1 MKTVFIVNPKAG
13 QGKNTDLLINSIE
26 KAIAETGADASLYVT
41 KAVGDA
47 EVYTSE
53 YCKNNGPARFIACG
67 GDGTLNEVLNGAI
80 EYPDAE
86 IGVIPRGT
94 GNDFC
99 RNFGDG
105 YDFTDIRRQIGGNT
119 VKCDAIKYSTYSD
132 SVNKQGYCVNMFN
145 IGFDCNVADMTASM
159 KKKPLI
165 SGSLAYFLSILV
177 TLIKKKGAD
186 LQIEIDGEMV
196 YNGRLL
202 LTSVANGSYCGG
214 GIKSNP
220 FASTSDG
227 LININIIKNV
237 SRLKFISLLPHY
249 MKGTVFELIGIEK
262 YIASRK
268 CKHIKLTPNTDA
280 FRLCIDGEIIDGGVT
295 EFDIVPNAF
304 NFVIPGETS
313 NAGENTAE
321 KKPFDYIKR

>member
-13 QGKNTDLLINSIE
+13 QGKNTDLLIKSIE
-26 KAIAETGADASLYVT
+26 QMIVETGADASVYVT

-47 EVYTSE
+47 EIYTRE
-53 YCKNNGPARFIACG
+53 CCANNGPARFIACG

-80 EYPDAE
+80 GYPDAE

-105 YDFTDIRRQIGGNT
+105 YDFTDIRRQIYGKT
-119 VKCDAIKYSTYSD
+119 VQCDAIKYNTSSEN
-132 SVNKQGYCVNMFN
+132 VNKQGYCVNMFN

-159 KKKPLI
+159 KKKPLV

-177 TLIKKKGAD
+177 TLVKKKGAD
-186 LQIEIDGEMV
+186 LKIEIDGEAV
-196 YNGRLL
+196 HNGRLL

-249 MKGTVFELIGIEK
+249 MKGTLFELRGIEK
-262 YIASRK
+262 FITSRK
-268 CKHIKLTPNTDA
+268 CKHIKITPNTDV
-280 FRLCIDGEIIDGGVT
+280 FRLCVDGEILDGGVT
-295 EFDIVPNAF
+295 EFDIIPNAF
-304 NFVIPGETS
+304 NFVIPGDVVL
-313 NAGENTAE
+313 AGENTAE
-321 KKPFDYIKR
+321 KENAL